1 MTTEQTQTTEVAA
14 PSTMETQ
21 FKTILDNISSLAKF
35 AKTLQDDVK
44 TLQKLCKTL
53 EKKSKSRKKRPQ
65 DPMALSKTLC
75 KFLGVAEDTHMT
87 KADVMKQ
94 ISAFIKENNL
104 QIAEDKRR
112 FVPNKKLSALF
123 NVKATKETKMTFV
136 EINKY
141 ITQHLT
147 KLE

>member
-1 MTTEQTQTTEVAA
+1 MTTEASQSTQVVQ
-14 PSTMETQ
+14 SVMETQ
-21 FKTILDNISSLAKF
+21 FKTILDNIASLTKF

-53 EKKSKSRKKRPQ
+53 DKKSKSRKKRPQ

-75 KFLGVAEDTHMT
+75 EFLGVAEDTHMT

-112 FVPNKKLSALF
+112 FIPNKKLSALF
-123 NVKATKETKMTFV
+123 NVKVTKETKMTFV

>member
-1 MTTEQTQTTEVAA
+1 MSSEQEQTQTTL
-14 PSTMETQ
+14 ETQ
-21 FKTILDNISSLAKF
+21 FKTIFDNIGSLVKF

-44 TLQKLCKTL
+44 ALQKVCKTL
-53 EKKSKSRKKRPQ
+53 DKKSKSRKKRPQ
-65 DPMALSKTLC
+65 EPMLVSKTMC
-75 KFLGVAEDTHMT
+75 KFLGVSEGTHMT

-94 ISAFIKENNL
+94 ISHFIKENKL
-104 QIAEDKRR
+104 QIPEDKRR
-112 FVPNKKLSALF
+112 FVPNSKLCSLF
-123 NVKATKETKMTFV
+123 NVKVNKETKMTFV